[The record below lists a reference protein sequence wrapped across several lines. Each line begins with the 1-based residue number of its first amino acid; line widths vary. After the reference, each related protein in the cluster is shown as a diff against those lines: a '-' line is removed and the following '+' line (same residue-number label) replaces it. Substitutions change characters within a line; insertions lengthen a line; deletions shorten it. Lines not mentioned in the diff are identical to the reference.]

1 MKTIITKVENN
12 RVIKFLDVS
21 DENAQTELDGL
32 LKNYPNAFI
41 YDGEYSR
48 DLWVENGKVS
58 IVEFIEQV
66 AIPNVVTMRQA
77 RLALLGADL
86 LDDVNSVIS
95 SLPSPQKEVAQVEW
109 EYAQD
114 VQRNQPLV
122 LMLLPALG
130 LTDEEAD
137 QLFIKAAKL

>member
-21 DENAQTELDGL
+21 DENSQTELDGL
-32 LKNYPNAFI
+32 LKNFPNAFI
-41 YDGEYSR
+41 YDGEYNR

-58 IVEFIEQV
+58 IVEFIEKV
-66 AIPNVVTMRQA
+66 ATPNMVTMRQA
-77 RLALLGADL
+77 RLALLGDGL
-86 LDDVNSVIS
+86 LDDVNAAINT
-95 SLPSPQKEVAQVEW
+95 LPSPQKEAAQVEW
-109 EYAQD
+109 EYAQE

-122 LMLLPALG
+122 LMLLQALG